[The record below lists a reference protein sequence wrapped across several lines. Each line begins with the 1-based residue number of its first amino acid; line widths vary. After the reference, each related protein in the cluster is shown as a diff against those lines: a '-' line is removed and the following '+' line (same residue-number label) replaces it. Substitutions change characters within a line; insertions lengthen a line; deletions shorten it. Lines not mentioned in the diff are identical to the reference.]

1 MQSHSNPP
9 PIRAYSY
16 IRFSSRAQAAGHGLQ
31 RQTDLAEAFC
41 KRRGWT
47 LDETLSLRDLGVSAF
62 RGKNALVGN
71 LGVFLAAVK
80 RGTVPAG
87 SALIVES
94 VDRISRQGIDEGYD
108 IIKGIL
114 KAGILLVTLSPER
127 EFDVSATKSLTRGA
141 LEIQL
146 ILERAAEESETKS
159 KRGKAARAAGRKRAR
174 AGGVILTRRLPGWI
188 EEVGGRLRLI
198 SERAAAVRRIYH
210 LAASGHGVPGIIKTL
225 KAEKIPPFGEHVVR
239 EHRVR
244 SAYSGE
250 WTRPY
255 VRLILSDRR
264 SLGELQMYQGTDA
277 NGRPIPD
284 GEPVAGYYPAAITE
298 DEWKAAR
305 AGIRER
311 RKNPGRVS
319 ESHVNIFAGL
329 LKHARDGDS
338 YVMTQRISQ
347 SRSAKAKGQPG
358 RKFQILV
365 NALGDSAQARAYSL
379 PYDVLE
385 RAVCSLLR
393 EIDPHEILNGDRP
406 PDETAALAAELADVE
421 AELAEA
427 TAYMDA
433 NGFSPAIAKRVTTL
447 EANQR
452 EVAARLLEARET
464 AVYPLSESW
473 GEVQGLLGA
482 LDEAPDPREARLRL
496 RSALRRIAE
505 SAWVLIVPRGQERLT
520 AVQFWFT
527 GGRCRSYL
535 ILSRPAAGPR
545 PAGCRAGSCA
555 DVAELGDL
563 DLRKR
568 SDAAK
573 LEAALAVIDLAV
585 LGDALDEVRGG

>member
-1 MQSHSNPP
+1 MRDHSSPSP
-9 PIRAYSY
+9 VRAYSY
-16 IRFSSRAQAAGHGLQ
+16 IRFSSRAQADGHGLQ

-41 KRRGWT
+41 KRRGWA

-146 ILERAAEESETKS
+146 ILERAAEESEMKS
-159 KRGKAARAAGRKRAR
+159 KRGKAARAAGRQRAR

-198 SERAAAVRRIYH
+198 PDRAAAVRRIYH
-210 LAASGHGVPGIIKTL
+210 LAASGHGVPSIIKTL
-225 KAEKIPPFGEHVVR
+225 EAEEIPPFGEHVIR
-239 EHRVR
+239 EHRIR
-244 SAYSGE
+244 SAYSGK

-264 SLGELQMYQGTDA
+264 SLGELQMCQGTDA
-277 NGRPIPD
+277 SGKPVPD
-284 GEPVAGYYPAAITE
+284 GEPVAGYYPAAVSE

-319 ESHVNIFAGL
+319 AAHVNLFAGL

-347 SRSAKAKGQPG
+347 SRSARAKGQPG
-358 RKFQILV
+358 RKFQILI

-379 PYDVLE
+379 PYDVFE
-385 RAVCSLLR
+385 RAVCSLLV
-393 EIDPHEILNGDRP
+393 EVNVHDILNGDRP
-406 PDETAALAAELADVE
+406 PDETAPLAAELADVE

-433 NGFSPAIAKRVTTL
+433 NGFSQAIARRVTTL
-447 EANQR
+447 ESRQQEA
-452 EVAARLLEARET
+452 AARLLEARES

-473 GEVQGLLGA
+473 GEAQGLLGA
-482 LDEAPDPREARLRL
+482 LDAAPDPREARLRL
-496 RSALRRIAE
+496 RSALRRIVE
-505 SAWVLIVPRGQERLT
+505 SAWLLIVPRGQERLS

-555 DVAELGDL
+555 DVGLLADIDLREPAHVRRAEQGLQALDL
-563 DLRKR
+563 D
-568 SDAAK
+568 AA
-573 LEAALAVIDLAV
+573 AALLESV
-585 LGDALDEVRGG
+585 